1 MLSEE
6 MMTKLQT
13 ARRAIL
19 AVAAVLV
26 AAPLRGAR
34 AQAREDQ
41 GRTGG
46 QGQVGSPGSGGGA
59 SSLIWARNETEFR
72 QALQDGAAQNI
83 VPMFDPRT
91 EVTLTKTILVKQTGN
106 AGATWGANGNHAK
119 VNWGGPGGADM
130 IVYQGVKGVSNRCLF
145 FEKFNFYGN
154 GYDKDPCGSCLKL
167 YAPDGDPGAI
177 YKFTLRDIYT
187 AYGTRG
193 ISLEGAVFEGMCENV
208 HGENH
213 REHGFYAKNT
223 NVGQQN
229 RGIVSNI
236 MMVHPNMSRNLGAG
250 IYLDGV
256 YSVNVLLGG
265 FVNNALGGVVATN
278 GIRAAAF
285 CNGENTGESVFV
297 VPNNG
302 YGSLILFNEGSTDGS
317 TRARKFE
324 GGQWVD
330 VGKPMLYLLNRGAG
344 VVEMNG
350 HVATYGGALGSS
362 AVRVIK

>member
-1 MLSEE
+1 
-6 MMTKLQT
+6 MTKLQA

-19 AVAAVLV
+19 GLTAVLA
-26 AAPLRGAR
+26 AAPFGRAR
-34 AQAREDQ
+34 AQAGGDQ
-41 GRTGG
+41 GRTGA
-46 QGQVGSPGSGGGA
+46 QGQVGSSGFGGGA
-59 SSLIWARNETEFR
+59 SSLIWARNETEFE
-72 QALQDGAAQNI
+72 QALQDGAAQNF

-91 EVTLTKTILVKQTGN
+91 EVTLTKTIVVKASGA

-119 VNWGGPGGADM
+119 VKWGGAGGADM
-130 IVYQGVKGVSNRCLF
+130 IVYRGVKGAASRCLY
-145 FEKFNFYGN
+145 FEKFNLYGN
-154 GYDKDPCGSCLKL
+154 GYDKEPCGSCLKL
-167 YAPDGDPGAI
+167 HAPDGDPGSI
-177 YKFTLRDIYT
+177 YKFTLRDIFT

-193 ISLEGAVFEGMCENV
+193 ISLEGAVFEGMCENI

-223 NVGQQN
+223 NVGHPN
-229 RGIVSNI
+229 PGIVSNI
-236 MMVHPNMSRNLGAG
+236 MMIHPNMSRNLGAG

-256 YSVNVLLGG
+256 YSVNMLLGG

-302 YGSLILFNEGSTDGS
+302 YGSLILFNEASTDGK
-317 TRARKFE
+317 TRARKME

-330 VGKPMLYLLNRGAG
+330 VGKPLSYLLDGGPG
-344 VVEMNG
+344 VTEMKG
-350 HVATYGGALGSS
+350 HITAYGPATGSK
-362 AVRVIK
+362 AVRVAK

>member
-1 MLSEE
+1 
-6 MMTKLQT
+6 MTKLQT

-26 AAPLRGAR
+26 AAPPRGAR
-34 AQAREDQ
+34 AQARE
-41 GRTGG
+41 
-46 QGQVGSPGSGGGA
+46 VGSSGSGGGA
-59 SSLIWARNETEFR
+59 SSFIWARNETEFA
-72 QALQDGAAQNI
+72 QALQDGAAQQF

-91 EVTLTKTILVKQTGN
+91 TVTLTKTIKV
-106 AGATWGANGNHAK
+106 AVPDGASMTWGANGNHAK
-119 VNWGGPGGADM
+119 VQWAGPAGDDM
-130 IVYQGVKGVSNRCLF
+130 IVFHGTKGSGSRCLY
-145 FEKFNFYGN
+145 FEKFNLNGN
-154 GYDKDPCGSCLKL
+154 GYAGTPCGSCLKL
-167 YAPDGDPGAI
+167 SAPDGDPGSI

-193 ISLEGAVFEGMCENV
+193 ISLEGAVFEGMCENI

-223 NVGQQN
+223 NVGQQ
-229 RGIVSNI
+229 GIVSNI

-324 GGQWVD
+324 AGQWVD

-362 AVRVIK
+362 AVRIIK